1 MSSTTD
7 AASGLGV
14 ATALVRMSHLVQR
27 VFADVA
33 RAHGLPP
40 QQLQL
45 LCMLI
50 DGPVGMSELGRLMHL
65 ERSTMTGLVDRV
77 EKRGLVARVPDPA
90 DRRACVVTLH
100 DDGRRLAVAAHD
112 DVTARLESM
121 TRCLDPGD
129 RARLASAQTRILF
142 EHDPAWAAGR

>member
-1 MSSTTD
+1 M
-7 AASGLGV
+7 AAMDVSPGLGV

-27 VFADVA
+27 VFGEVS

-50 DGPVGMSELGRLMHL
+50 DGPVGMSELCRLMNL
-65 ERSTMTGLVDRV
+65 ERPSMTGLVDRV
-77 EKRGLVARVPDPA
+77 EKRRLVARASDPA
-90 DRRACVVTLH
+90 DRRACLVALSGK
-100 DDGRRLAVAAHD
+100 GRRLAVAAHD

-121 TRCLDPGD
+121 TEGLDPDD
-129 RARLASAQTRILF
+129 RDRLASVTTRILA
-142 EHDPAWAAGR
+142 EQAAELVSDL